1 MKTLDVVALVND
13 FPKEGLQRG
22 QVGTIVET
30 LSPAVFLVEFAD
42 MHGEAYA
49 FLTVTEADLLVL
61 HHQPALKVA

>member
-1 MKTLDVVALVND
+1 M
-13 FPKEGLQRG
+13 QRG

-42 MHGEAYA
+42 MQGEAYA